1 MRNKNCRGKTFF
13 TKNSSR
19 PLSCLPPPLLNHSHD
34 HSLYNPLRLSPHQ
47 PPPLPR
53 RPCIPTYTHTS
64 KDTDAIRNTPPSNIH
79 THTHTHTLMHAHTHR
94 PPPPTHTHTYARAR
108 AHTNTH
114 SHTLADVAESSYSSV
129 LSPHSVRVF
138 SLFIQKPSLRH
149 LSSRFSECTFSTAT
163 HSMFR
168 MMWSVWLKD

>member
-19 PLSCLPPPLLNHSHD
+19 PLSCLPPLLNHSHD

-53 RPCIPTYTHTS
+53 RPCIPTYIHQKTLTLSEIHPPPTYTHIHTRTHSCTHTQI
-64 KDTDAIRNTPPSNIH
+64 D
-79 THTHTHTLMHAHTHR
+79 
-94 PPPPTHTHTYARAR
+94 PPPPHTHTYARAR

-138 SLFIQKPSLRH
+138 SLFIQKPALRH